1 MSNLRADL
9 TPYLE
14 INALLQMLL
23 DEVRAVLAAE
33 FVGLYVHGSLASG
46 DFAPGR
52 SDVDFVVVT
61 KGALPEE
68 VLPALAAMHQRLRV
82 NGGKWAAK
90 MEGSYIPRAALR
102 RHDPAHS
109 HFPALR
115 MDGSFD
121 VDEHGSDWI
130 IQRHILRQH
139 GLALAGPSPRTL
151 IDPVPAFALRQ
162 AAWGILDTWWRA
174 NLNDPTILRT
184 TEYQS
189 YAVLTM
195 CRARYTMQ
203 RGETASKKVAV
214 DWARTHVDARWH
226 TLMDWALAWPED
238 EAADHF
244 AETLAFVADTLQPGY
259 HDSYFAR
266 NQDEEG
272 ADGAAK

>member
-1 MSNLRADL
+1 MSNLHADL

-151 IDPVPAFALRQ
+151 IDPVPAESLRQ

-174 NLNDPTILRT
+174 KLDDPALLRT

-195 CRARYTMQ
+195 CRALYTMRHGQ
-203 RGETASKKVAV
+203 VVSKTAAA
-214 DWARTHVDARWH
+214 DWARAHLETRWH
-226 TLMDWALAWPED
+226 ALIAWALAWPD
-238 EAADHF
+238 DDSVDHF
-244 AETLAFVADTLQPGY
+244 ADTLAFVAATLQAG
-259 HDSYFAR
+259 DQVR
-266 NQDEEG
+266 
-272 ADGAAK
+272 